1 MRLFGCLGLRCIT
14 RDLRCGFGTRWVRR
28 VDPAA
33 VQSDRV
39 DHCCFS
45 VVEEDVKS
53 SSLYIQ
59 GHNPSKRQNRTRP
72 QLESPDRVTNTSS
85 HLWVCLCALDQEAR
99 DHFHLDESLVTVFRS
114 EDRSLHAEKSEGC
127 SLHAELTSERLPVL
141 QATGQGRRPVDG
153 KASAGTGCRIPEL
166 GKWGPCSVIFPVD
179 EDR

>member
-33 VQSDRV
+33 V
-39 DHCCFS
+39 
-45 VVEEDVKS
+45 
-53 SSLYIQ
+53 
-59 GHNPSKRQNRTRP
+59 
-72 QLESPDRVTNTSS
+72 
-85 HLWVCLCALDQEAR
+85 VC
-99 DHFHLDESLVTVFRS
+99 
-114 EDRSLHAEKSEGC
+114 G
-127 SLHAELTSERLPVL
+127 L